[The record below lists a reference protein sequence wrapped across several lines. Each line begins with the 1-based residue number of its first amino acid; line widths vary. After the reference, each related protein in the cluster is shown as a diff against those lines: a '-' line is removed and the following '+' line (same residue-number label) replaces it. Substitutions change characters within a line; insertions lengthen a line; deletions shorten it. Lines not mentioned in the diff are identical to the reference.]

1 MFKKAFDAGED
12 PYLALLNLRNTPRSN
27 VHSPASILM
36 GRNLRTNI
44 PCSFKALIPK
54 ITYKKDKTILEQNK
68 IVSKQY
74 YDKTAR
80 KETKFKVGESVLFQ
94 KIPKT
99 TWTPGTI
106 QAIGSTPRSFMV
118 QGEKGGVY
126 SRNSSHITPREK
138 VSDKDQTNM
147 SMQRTEDNDN
157 KVSTSVAKQKKI
169 ITNGNSHGGS
179 PYVTKAGRTVIKPD
193 KFKDYIK

>member
-1 MFKKAFDAGED
+1 MNSTQDTTVSLD
-12 PYLALLNLRNTPRSN
+12 LALLNLRNTPRSN

-36 GRNLRTNI
+36 
-44 PCSFKALIPK
+44 
-54 ITYKKDKTILEQNK
+54 
-68 IVSKQY
+68 
-74 YDKTAR
+74 AR

-94 KIPKT
+94 KIPKA

-106 QAIGSTPRSFMV
+106 QAIGSTPRSFVV

-157 KVSTSVAKQKKI
+157 TVSTSVAKQKKI
-169 ITNGNSHGGS
+169 IANGNSHGGS
-179 PYVTKAGRTVIKPD
+179 PYFSYGKVQLRGEVMWVRL
-193 KFKDYIK
+193 